1 MLFRVWSIN
10 TKNNQMLWL
19 MGEYT
24 DMHEAMER
32 AEQVVFNANPDAEEL
47 RFEQTFV
54 KDKRT
59 EAVEQGVMCMG
70 RDGDEDGAVGSVITG
85 VTTQHLENMSQW
97 PGYEEHDEALDE
109 FEQP

>member
-59 EAVEQGVMCMG
+59 EVIQEGVMCISQ
-70 RDGDEDGAVGSVITG
+70 DETVGSVITG

-97 PGYEEHDEALDE
+97 PGYEEHGEALDE